1 VHKLLSISLRW
12 MTQVLIQSGY
22 EDLLSNAE
30 GLKFQR
36 EIYFLNLSFLALSL
50 ANCDMTS
57 LDANIQY

>member
-1 VHKLLSISLRW
+1 

-30 GLKFQR
+30 GLKFQLFEFFEFR